1 LWHPIRLQHWHKT
14 RKDGFVEKNIFSII
28 LNVGTV
34 LVVAA
39 LAYAS
44 YLNTTVA
51 YSVGICVLIGIVVY
65 AFRFLPAPKRRPR
78 AEGSDASAAAKSPAA
93 SAAIVVAVVV
103 GLMLLLPTIVLGI
116 GAYSPELGA
125 FVGAV
130 GLMAMFLILWLRSRY
145 QHSHETDET

>member
-1 LWHPIRLQHWHKT
+1 M
-14 RKDGFVEKNIFSII
+14 EKNIFSII

-39 LAYAS
+39 LAYGS

-65 AFRFLPAPKRRPR
+65 AFRFLPAPKRKAR
-78 AEGSDASAAAKSPAA
+78 AEGSSPAAAKSPAA
-93 SAAIVVAVVV
+93 SAAVVVAVVV

-116 GAYSPELGA
+116 GSYSPELGA
-125 FVGAV
+125 LVGAV

-145 QHSHETDET
+145 QRSHESDES

>member
-1 LWHPIRLQHWHKT
+1 L
-14 RKDGFVEKNIFSII
+14 EKNIFSII

-39 LAYAS
+39 LAYGS

-65 AFRFLPAPKRRPR
+65 AFRFLPAPKRKAR
-78 AEGSDASAAAKSPAA
+78 AEGSSPAAAKSPAA

-116 GAYSPELGA
+116 GSYSPELGA
-125 FVGAV
+125 LVGAV

-145 QHSHETDET
+145 QHSHKSDES

>member
-1 LWHPIRLQHWHKT
+1 M
-14 RKDGFVEKNIFSII
+14 EKNIFSII

-39 LAYAS
+39 LAYGS

-51 YSVGICVLIGIVVY
+51 YSVGICVSIGLVVY

-78 AEGSDASAAAKSPAA
+78 TDGSAAAGAPKSPAV
-93 SAAIVVAVVV
+93 SAAVIVVVVV

-125 FVGAV
+125 FVGAI

-145 QHSHETDET
+145 QRSHEND

>member
-1 LWHPIRLQHWHKT
+1 L
-14 RKDGFVEKNIFSII
+14 EKNIFSII

-39 LAYAS
+39 LAYGS

-65 AFRFLPAPKRRPR
+65 AFRFLPAPKRKAR
-78 AEGSDASAAAKSPAA
+78 AEGGLPAASAKSPAA

-116 GAYSPELGA
+116 GSYSPELGA
-125 FVGAV
+125 LVGAV

-145 QHSHETDET
+145 QRSHESDVS

>member
-1 LWHPIRLQHWHKT
+1 
-14 RKDGFVEKNIFSII
+14 VEKNIFSII

-39 LAYAS
+39 LAYGS

-51 YSVGICVLIGIVVY
+51 YSVGICVLIGLAVY

-78 AEGSDASAAAKSPAA
+78 AEGSAASEAKSPAS

-103 GLMLLLPTIVLGI
+103 GLLLLLPTIVLWLGS
-116 GAYSPELGA
+116 YSPELGA
-125 FVGAV
+125 FVGAI

-145 QHSHETDET
+145 QRSHEGDQS

>member
-1 LWHPIRLQHWHKT
+1 M
-14 RKDGFVEKNIFSII
+14 EKNIFSII

-39 LAYAS
+39 LAYGS

-51 YSVGICVLIGIVVY
+51 YSVGICVLIGLVVY
-65 AFRFLPAPKRRPR
+65 AFRFLPAPKHRLR
-78 AEGSDASAAAKSPAA
+78 AEGSTPSEAPKSPAV

-125 FVGAV
+125 FVGAI

-145 QHSHETDET
+145 QRSHEND

>member
-1 LWHPIRLQHWHKT
+1 M
-14 RKDGFVEKNIFSII
+14 EKNIFSII
-28 LNVGTV
+28 LNVGTL

-39 LAYAS
+39 LAYGS

-51 YSVGICVLIGIVVY
+51 YSVGICVLIGLVVY
-65 AFRFLPAPKRRPR
+65 AFRFLPAPKRKARS
-78 AEGSDASAAAKSPAA
+78 EGSPPEAAKSPAA

-116 GAYSPELGA
+116 GSYSPELGA
-125 FVGAV
+125 LVGAV

-145 QHSHETDET
+145 QRSQESDES

>member
-1 LWHPIRLQHWHKT
+1 M
-14 RKDGFVEKNIFSII
+14 EKNIFSII

-39 LAYAS
+39 LAYGS
-44 YLNTTVA
+44 YLNTTIA
-51 YSVGICVLIGIVVY
+51 YSVGICVLIGIAVY

-78 AEGSDASAAAKSPAA
+78 AEGAVASSQTKSPAS

-103 GLMLLLPTIVLGI
+103 GLLLLLPTIVLWLGS
-116 GAYSPELGA
+116 YSPELGA
-125 FVGAV
+125 FVGAI

-145 QHSHETDET
+145 QRSHEGDQS